1 MAKYNRG
8 ANKLT
13 PSKTA
18 FIVFPTLYAGGVY
31 QDQFFGY
38 VKIKCFFCF
47 AGKNGKTAFII
58 DTDSLQYFLET
69 PRP

>member
-1 MAKYNRG
+1 MQLFNHPSQLAKYNRG

-31 QDQFFGY
+31 QDGLY
-38 VKIKCFFCF
+38 
-47 AGKNGKTAFII
+47 
-58 DTDSLQYFLET
+58 
-69 PRP
+69 